1 MEKQEIKEVLVE
13 AVSEKMKFKDL
24 YEKTKKENTRLMIEL
39 EVLEFKLYEV
49 VEYINIIKLML
60 QLQK

>member
-24 YEKTKKENTRLMIEL
+24 FEKTKKRKHKTND
-39 EVLEFKLYEV
+39 
-49 VEYINIIKLML
+49 
-60 QLQK
+60 

>member
-49 VEYINIIKLML
+49 VEYINIIKNNVG
-60 QLQK
+60 K